1 MLEQLFVLY
10 SSGLIRSF
18 IEVYK
23 ENGIAGYYAGL
34 VPRLIANAA
43 VLVLVSSSTYVI
55 NKYVIRDQ
63 ELKTYT
69 ASTMKV
75 NTNTNIIIIIQV

>member
-1 MLEQLFVLY
+1 MV
-10 SSGLIRSF
+10 RSF

-23 ENGIAGYYAGL
+23 ENGITGYYAGL

-75 NTNTNIIIIIQV
+75 NINMNIIIIIYM